1 MVEEKKE
8 EVKVEER
15 SDIHIPTT
23 FSIWSIAK
31 GLAERGFYQKH
42 LLVSQQLYEE
52 LWAKCLQEGLDLSLL
67 LNYLY
72 TIDSELLKEEGV
84 QSKGVQSEGVLPDQA
99 NK

>member
-31 GLAERGFYQKH
+31 GLAEKGLYEKH
-42 LLVSQQLYEE
+42 LLVSQQLYKE

-84 QSKGVQSEGVLPDQA
+84 QSEGVPSDT
-99 NK
+99 KTK